1 MGQKV
6 HPKGLRVGIIRDWD
20 VKWFSRKEYSKN
32 VYQDYKIRKY
42 INDNLKHAGISTI
55 NIERVANRIRITI
68 NCARPGIIIGRK
80 GVEVNKLKGNLTKLI
95 EGDGELQINIKEV
108 KTPETDAQLVAEDIA
123 NQILRRAS
131 VKRIMKQSASRALKM
146 KAEGIKIM
154 IAGRIGGA
162 EIARTEWHME
172 GRLPLHTLRA
182 DIDYGFSEAN
192 TTYGKVGVKVWIFKG
207 EVLAKNNNTRNSS
220 NTLEEDNN
228 DKMQKNGVSTKTN
241 VGKKTR
247 ESGEVE
253 DASTD

>member
-6 HPKGLRVGIIRDWD
+6 HPKGLRVGIIKDWD
-20 VKWFSRKEYSKN
+20 VKWFSRKDYSKN
-32 VYQDYKIRKY
+32 VYQDHQIRKY
-42 INDNLKHAGISTI
+42 INDNLKHAGISAI

-80 GVEVNKLKGNLTKLI
+80 GAEVNKLKDSLSKLV
-95 EGDGELQINIKEV
+95 DGELQINIKEV
-108 KTPETDAQLVAEDIA
+108 KAPETDAQLVAEDIA

-146 KAEGIKIM
+146 RAEGIKIM

-207 EVLAKNNNTRNSS
+207 EVLAKNNYSRSSS
-220 NTLEEDNN
+220 NILD
-228 DKMQKNGVSTKTN
+228 DDAKNHKSTAK
-241 VGKKTR
+241 
-247 ESGEVE
+247 SGEVE

>member
-6 HPKGLRVGIIRDWD
+6 HPKGLRIGIIKDWD
-20 VKWFSRKEYSKN
+20 VKWFSDKKYSQN

-42 INDNLKHAGISTI
+42 IKDNLKHAGISVI
-55 NIERVANRIRITI
+55 NIERIANRIRITI

-80 GVEVNKLKGNLTKLI
+80 GVEVNKLKDNLSKFLI
-95 EGDGELQINIKEV
+95 DGELQINIKEV
-108 KTPETDAQLVAEDIA
+108 KVPEIDAQLVAEDIA
-123 NQILRRAS
+123 NQILRRTS
-131 VKRIMKQSASRALKM
+131 VKRIMKQSASRSIKM

-182 DIDYGFSEAN
+182 DIDYGFAEAN

-207 EVLAKNNNTRNSS
+207 EILPKNNGAEKMIEATVVQEKEIPQANKLDEQKQT
-220 NTLEEDNN
+220 EELRR
-228 DKMQKNGVSTKTN
+228 KQ
-241 VGKKTR
+241 
-247 ESGEVE
+247 
-253 DASTD
+253 DASTS